1 MYLSNATNNIY
12 FTDIKI
18 YMLILDLN
26 VSCCFLS
33 FSLNFKEFWPQM
45 AENAKM
51 GGAASIFVIFQN
63 PFGIFLIS
71 LIVNKKN
78 LDLSVLEKK
87 ASIAHS

>member
-1 MYLSNATNNIY
+1 
-12 FTDIKI
+12 
-18 YMLILDLN
+18 
-26 VSCCFLS
+26 
-33 FSLNFKEFWPQM
+33 M